1 MFLFYFNIFKIIQE
15 IRINIENKDFSEEKD
30 KIIWASPKTKFIV
43 EWDVSSSVIEKGYH
57 SFKESY
63 GLNEFISYIEYQAT
77 ILDALLV
84 QAKSIVYS
92 ISYVLSKFPP
102 QPPFYQIEENVS
114 KIWIVQILEP
124 LLYKYIVCLK

>member
-1 MFLFYFNIFKIIQE
+1 MCLFYFNIFKIIQA

-63 GLNEFISYIEYQAT
+63 GLKEFISYIEYQAT

-84 QAKSIVYS
+84 QAKTIVY
-92 ISYVLSKFPP
+92 
-102 QPPFYQIEENVS
+102 
-114 KIWIVQILEP
+114 
-124 LLYKYIVCLK
+124 